1 MNKTVPVER
10 HAPASEFSRPSRACI
25 LYAEDE
31 PRLRVC
37 LSKHLRRAGYEV
49 TAAEDGEQAWMALQ
63 ASSYDLLITDNQ
75 MPGISGVELILR
87 LRRRDAALPIIVV
100 SSDLELFSESR
111 CQLLQIAAVVPKPFG
126 FGQLS
131 HAVGRVLCTRHNV
144 GWGGRAA
151 SGFPLA
157 SAEYQPGQATREI
170 LFDLPDAVHPH
181 AVTTRRTWE
190 AINSAVTIGE
200 EERPG
205 PVHRPL
211 RKNEEL

>member
-75 MPGISGVELILR
+75 MPGISGAELILR
-87 LRRRDAALPIIVV
+87 LRRRDTTLPIIVV
-100 SSDLELFSESR
+100 SSDREFFTESR

-131 HAVGRVLCTRHNV
+131 HAVGRVLCACHNV
-144 GWGGRAA
+144 GWDSGRPQGSPLPQPSACQ
-151 SGFPLA
+151 GRQRRKYLWTFPTRYAGTQRLA
-157 SAEYQPGQATREI
+157 
-170 LFDLPDAVHPH
+170 
-181 AVTTRRTWE
+181 
-190 AINSAVTIGE
+190 
-200 EERPG
+200 
-205 PVHRPL
+205 
-211 RKNEEL
+211 